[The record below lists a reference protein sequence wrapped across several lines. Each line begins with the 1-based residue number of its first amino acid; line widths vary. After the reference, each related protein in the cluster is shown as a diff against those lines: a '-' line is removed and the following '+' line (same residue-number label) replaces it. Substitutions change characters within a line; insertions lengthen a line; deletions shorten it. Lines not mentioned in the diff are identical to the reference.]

1 MATPTAMKHAASQQG
16 RTPSQFAAATP
27 PVSTPFSNPAHAV
40 FSPRGPRSSPQQFK
54 KSPATSGMMA
64 QQANAPLNFDSPST
78 AAAMGALAMGGG
90 LDMGLEGVGVGLG
103 HLGALVS
110 EDDKLK
116 RLEAIMEMLNKKK
129 GLVSEAGLERL
140 AQRIGLDCLSE
151 EHTDSNGRKTKTLV
165 IAGSAIQ
172 LDIVLDNN
180 IVTNIS
186 LAFPESALSVTKHV
200 ERASQ
205 ILLEDLQL
213 LPRQSPLTKTL
224 DRFAVN
230 LERLAILDKLSIIP
244 GLDCHEALAGIY
256 VSLEKLHQWD
266 ISKLREEPGMIDKT
280 NRALSIVAMCTRY
293 GYPIM
298 HSRERVGLAI
308 QYWKTLRLIPPSSDK
323 ATTFSETQEKVW
335 SLLIGCASTG
345 GMGHQPI
352 RVSEDWISNE
362 IVKTEPSLDP
372 KRPHLDWQDPA
383 NVVLPASE
391 ENKNAG
397 MEMLQPDLS
406 TATVPQVM
414 FTVTFD
420 PPVILPQND
429 WMRLHTLANVNAP
442 PIFGYPP
449 TFDSLF
455 FPIPPG
461 SSQDPSELRTI
472 ARQRDVR
479 VYDKDRN
486 LSTKPHRN
494 TLFIYKQIYS
504 QVVTEMPFSHPQQL
518 IEMLP
523 LLRQYAFIST
533 LLENSFGTKTKEA
546 QPVVTNGQTSAAG
559 ANTSTTTTKDELA
572 DFMNTNHATEQP
584 TADDT
589 AAEKA
594 AAENQ
599 KEDALS
605 DKHLNLDVTLWVHP
619 TPHLQVVF
627 PFRNSTANITLKVLE
642 DGVVEVANENVIPR
656 EGDVE
661 ARKLKGKELTRA
673 DLGKVLEH
681 LEDLCKWAEW
691 IRTRLS

>member
-1 MATPTAMKHAASQQG
+1 MATPTAMKHVASQQG

-64 QQANAPLNFDSPST
+64 QQSNAPLNFDSPST

-90 LDMGLEGVGVGLG
+90 LDMGLESVSVAGLG

-129 GLVSEAGLERL
+129 GLVSEVGLERL

-151 EHTDSNGRKTKTLV
+151 EQTASNGRKTRILV

-186 LAFPESALSVTKHV
+186 LAFPESATSVTKHV
-200 ERASQ
+200 DRASQ
-205 ILLEDLQL
+205 ILLQDLQL
-213 LPRQSPLTKTL
+213 LPDQSPLTKTL
-224 DRFAVN
+224 DKFAVN
-230 LERLAILDKLSIIP
+230 LERLANLDKLSIIP

-266 ISKLREEPGMIDKT
+266 ISKLREEPGMSDKT
-280 NRALSIVAMCTRY
+280 NRALSIVAMCTRH

-298 HSRERVGLAI
+298 HSRERVGLAV
-308 QYWKTLRLIPPSSDK
+308 QYWKALRLIPPSNDQS
-323 ATTFSETQEKVW
+323 TTFSETREKVW
-335 SLLIGCASTG
+335 SLLVGCASTG
-345 GMGHQPI
+345 GMAHLPV
-352 RVSEDWISNE
+352 RVSENWISNE
-362 IVKTEPSLDP
+362 IVKAEPSMDP
-372 KRPHLDWQDPA
+372 KKPNLDWQDPA

-397 MEMLQPDLS
+397 IEMLQPDLS

-429 WMRLHTLANVNAP
+429 WMRLHAFANVNAP
-442 PIFGYPP
+442 PVFGYPP

-461 SSQDPSELRTI
+461 STQDPSELRTI
-472 ARQRDVR
+472 TRQRDVR
-479 VYDKDRN
+479 VYDKDRT
-486 LSTKPHRN
+486 SSIKPHRN

-518 IEMLP
+518 IEMMP

-533 LLENSFGTKTKEA
+533 LLENSFGSKTKET
-546 QPVVTNGQTSAAG
+546 QPVATNGQAPGPG
-559 ANTSTTTTKDELA
+559 ANSSTTTTKDELA
-572 DFMNTNHATEQP
+572 DFMNMVPAP
-584 TADDT
+584 V
-589 AAEKA
+589 AEEPKKQA
-594 AAENQ
+594 PSE
-599 KEDALS
+599 EY
-605 DKHLNLDVTLWVHP
+605 LNLDVTLWVHP

-642 DGVVEVANENVIPR
+642 EGIVEVANENVIPR
-656 EGDVE
+656 EGDTE
-661 ARKLKGKELTRA
+661 TRKLKSKELTRA
-673 DLGKVLEH
+673 DLGRVLEH
-681 LEDLCKWAEW
+681 MEDLCKWAEW